1 MTFCNHCGKPVPD
14 NAAFC
19 PGCGSRLTPAAPNG
33 AYNSNAQQQP
43 RVQVPQV
50 QTPPTQQYN
59 APPAPDFTK
68 PQALPMNYYKFAIWV
83 QLFLG
88 ALVYAVQ
95 GLGLLFG
102 FWYEAVSGINAQW
115 FYLFFPAMHI
125 VDILFGLLYLA
136 MAVGAVYTRQQ
147 MAHFKKNGPDLYYLF
162 LIAGMVLSFL
172 YAVLQGIICS
182 TGAAFPV
189 RSARWSAAALC
200 WCCAAFTLKSAAACS
215 ATEPELPGDQKQ
227 PHRKVRL
234 LFVCAEKRVSIDFSA
249 KVWYCWLVILNC
261 TFV

>member
-102 FWYEAVSGINAQW
+102 F
-115 FYLFFPAMHI
+115 
-125 VDILFGLLYLA
+125 
-136 MAVGAVYTRQQ
+136 
-147 MAHFKKNGPDLYYLF
+147 
-162 LIAGMVLSFL
+162 
-172 YAVLQGIICS
+172 
-182 TGAAFPV
+182 
-189 RSARWSAAALC
+189 
-200 WCCAAFTLKSAAACS
+200 
-215 ATEPELPGDQKQ
+215 
-227 PHRKVRL
+227 
-234 LFVCAEKRVSIDFSA
+234 
-249 KVWYCWLVILNC
+249 
-261 TFV
+261 

>member
-182 TGAAFPV
+182 TGSGISSAIGSLVGSGVVLVLCRIYFEKRRSMFCNCAGAPRRSKAAAPEGAAAFCV
-189 RSARWSAAALC
+189 R
-200 WCCAAFTLKSAAACS
+200 
-215 ATEPELPGDQKQ
+215 
-227 PHRKVRL
+227 RKTR
-234 LFVCAEKRVSIDFSA
+234 FH
-249 KVWYCWLVILNC
+249 
-261 TFV
+261 

>member
-115 FYLFFPAMHI
+115 FYLFVPAMLI

-182 TGAAFPV
+182 TGSGIS
-189 RSARWSAAALC
+189 SAISSLVGSGVVLVLC
-200 WCCAAFTLKSAAACS
+200 RIYF
-215 ATEPELPGDQKQ
+215 
-227 PHRKVRL
+227 
-234 LFVCAEKRVSIDFSA
+234 EKRRSMF
-249 KVWYCWLVILNC
+249 CN
-261 TFV
+261 

>member
-147 MAHFKKNGPDLYYLF
+147 MAHFKKNGPDLYYLV

-182 TGAAFPV
+182 TGSGIS
-189 RSARWSAAALC
+189 SAIGLLVGSGVVLVLC
-200 WCCAAFTLKSAAACS
+200 RIYF
-215 ATEPELPGDQKQ
+215 
-227 PHRKVRL
+227 
-234 LFVCAEKRVSIDFSA
+234 EKRRSMF
-249 KVWYCWLVILNC
+249 CN
-261 TFV
+261 

>member
-182 TGAAFPV
+182 TGSGIS
-189 RSARWSAAALC
+189 SAIGLLVGSGVVLVLC
-200 WCCAAFTLKSAAACS
+200 RIYF
-215 ATEPELPGDQKQ
+215 
-227 PHRKVRL
+227 
-234 LFVCAEKRVSIDFSA
+234 EKRRSMF
-249 KVWYCWLVILNC
+249 CN
-261 TFV
+261 

>member
-59 APPAPDFTK
+59 A
-68 PQALPMNYYKFAIWV
+68 
-83 QLFLG
+83 
-88 ALVYAVQ
+88 
-95 GLGLLFG
+95 LGLLFG

-182 TGAAFPV
+182 TGSGIS
-189 RSARWSAAALC
+189 SAIGSLVGSGIVLVLC
-200 WCCAAFTLKSAAACS
+200 RIYF
-215 ATEPELPGDQKQ
+215 
-227 PHRKVRL
+227 
-234 LFVCAEKRVSIDFSA
+234 EKRRSMF
-249 KVWYCWLVILNC
+249 CN
-261 TFV
+261 

>member
-68 PQALPMNYYKFAIWV
+68 PQVLPMNYYKFAIWV

-182 TGAAFPV
+182 TGSGIS
-189 RSARWSAAALC
+189 SAIGSLVGSGVVLVLC
-200 WCCAAFTLKSAAACS
+200 RIF
-215 ATEPELPGDQKQ
+215 
-227 PHRKVRL
+227 
-234 LFVCAEKRVSIDFSA
+234 FEKRRSMF
-249 KVWYCWLVILNC
+249 CN
-261 TFV
+261 

>member
-14 NAAFC
+14 NATFC

-182 TGAAFPV
+182 TGSGIS
-189 RSARWSAAALC
+189 SAIGWLVMGGVVLVLC
-200 WCCAAFTLKSAAACS
+200 RIYF
-215 ATEPELPGDQKQ
+215 
-227 PHRKVRL
+227 
-234 LFVCAEKRVSIDFSA
+234 EKRRSMF
-249 KVWYCWLVILNC
+249 CN
-261 TFV
+261 

>member
-19 PGCGSRLTPAAPNG
+19 PGCGSRLTPAAPNA

-182 TGAAFPV
+182 TGSGISSEIGSLV
-189 RSARWSAAALC
+189 GSGVVLVLC
-200 WCCAAFTLKSAAACS
+200 RIYF
-215 ATEPELPGDQKQ
+215 
-227 PHRKVRL
+227 
-234 LFVCAEKRVSIDFSA
+234 EKRRSMF
-249 KVWYCWLVILNC
+249 CN
-261 TFV
+261 

>member
-1 MTFCNHCGKPVPD
+1 MSENDSQRPQDAG
-14 NAAFC
+14 NA
-19 PGCGSRLTPAAPNG
+19 GET
-33 AYNSNAQQQP
+33 QQQP

-182 TGAAFPV
+182 TGSGIS
-189 RSARWSAAALC
+189 SAIGSLVASGVVLVLC
-200 WCCAAFTLKSAAACS
+200 RIYF
-215 ATEPELPGDQKQ
+215 
-227 PHRKVRL
+227 
-234 LFVCAEKRVSIDFSA
+234 EKRRSMF
-249 KVWYCWLVILNC
+249 CN
-261 TFV
+261 

>member
-1 MTFCNHCGKPVPD
+1 M
-14 NAAFC
+14 
-19 PGCGSRLTPAAPNG
+19 
-33 AYNSNAQQQP
+33 
-43 RVQVPQV
+43 QVPQV

-182 TGAAFPV
+182 TGSGIS
-189 RSARWSAAALC
+189 SAIGSLVGSGVVLVLC
-200 WCCAAFTLKSAAACS
+200 RIYF
-215 ATEPELPGDQKQ
+215 
-227 PHRKVRL
+227 
-234 LFVCAEKRVSIDFSA
+234 EKRRSMF
-249 KVWYCWLVILNC
+249 CN
-261 TFV
+261 

>member
-182 TGAAFPV
+182 TGSGISSEIGSLV
-189 RSARWSAAALC
+189 GSGVVLVLC
-200 WCCAAFTLKSAAACS
+200 RIYF
-215 ATEPELPGDQKQ
+215 
-227 PHRKVRL
+227 
-234 LFVCAEKRVSIDFSA
+234 EKRRSMF
-249 KVWYCWLVILNC
+249 CN
-261 TFV
+261 

>member
-147 MAHFKKNGPDLYYLF
+147 MAHFKKNGPDLYLPVPDRRHGAVVPVCRA
-162 LIAGMVLSFL
+162 AGHHLLDGQRHFQCDRL
-172 YAVLQGIICS
+172 AGRQRRCAGAV
-182 TGAAFPV
+182 
-189 RSARWSAAALC
+189 
-200 WCCAAFTLKSAAACS
+200 
-215 ATEPELPGDQKQ
+215 
-227 PHRKVRL
+227 PHL
-234 LFVCAEKRVSIDFSA
+234 L
-249 KVWYCWLVILNC
+249 
-261 TFV
+261 

>member
-19 PGCGSRLTPAAPNG
+19 PGCGSRLPPAAPNG

-182 TGAAFPV
+182 TGSGISSV
-189 RSARWSAAALC
+189 IGSLVGSGVMLVLC
-200 WCCAAFTLKSAAACS
+200 RIYF
-215 ATEPELPGDQKQ
+215 
-227 PHRKVRL
+227 
-234 LFVCAEKRVSIDFSA
+234 EKRRSMF
-249 KVWYCWLVILNC
+249 CN
-261 TFV
+261 

>member
-14 NAAFC
+14 NATFC

-147 MAHFKKNGPDLYYLF
+147 MAHFKKNGPDRYYLF
-162 LIAGMVLSFL
+162 QIAGMVLSFL

-182 TGAAFPV
+182 TGSGISSSIGSLV
-189 RSARWSAAALC
+189 GSGVVLVLC
-200 WCCAAFTLKSAAACS
+200 RIYF
-215 ATEPELPGDQKQ
+215 
-227 PHRKVRL
+227 
-234 LFVCAEKRVSIDFSA
+234 EKRRSMF
-249 KVWYCWLVILNC
+249 CN
-261 TFV
+261 

>member
-147 MAHFKKNGPDLYYLF
+147 MAHFKKNVP
-162 LIAGMVLSFL
+162 IRCPA
-172 YAVLQGIICS
+172 
-182 TGAAFPV
+182 
-189 RSARWSAAALC
+189 
-200 WCCAAFTLKSAAACS
+200 
-215 ATEPELPGDQKQ
+215 
-227 PHRKVRL
+227 
-234 LFVCAEKRVSIDFSA
+234 
-249 KVWYCWLVILNC
+249 
-261 TFV
+261 